1 MMAKIT
7 VDAELLIELIDSDA
21 AWAGSMHPDEM
32 DEHRH
37 RNDKLRR
44 RAERALQREQEKK
57 K

>member
-1 MMAKIT
+1 MAKIT

-21 AWAGSMHPDEM
+21 EWAGSMDPDEM
-32 DEHRH
+32 DEYRH